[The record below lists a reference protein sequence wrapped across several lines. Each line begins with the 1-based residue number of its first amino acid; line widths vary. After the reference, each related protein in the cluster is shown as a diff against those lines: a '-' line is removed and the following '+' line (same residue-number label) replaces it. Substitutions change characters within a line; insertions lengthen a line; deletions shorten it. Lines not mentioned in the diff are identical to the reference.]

1 MEEGREVTPG
11 LAQSPHQAEESD
23 LWQRLRTLL
32 ESQSLAV
39 LATCGQGQPH
49 GSLVAFAA
57 TDDLKQVLFATTRA
71 TRKFAQIA
79 ANPAVAL
86 VVDSRSGREEDFQQ
100 AIAVTVF
107 GNAAEAGGTERA
119 DLLPVYLA
127 KHPHLRDFVS
137 SPTCALVKVVVE
149 RYSVVTDF
157 QNVTEL
163 HIET

>member
-1 MEEGREVTPG
+1 MTPKPTPSRNNRG
-11 LAQSPHQAEESD
+11 KSELLH
-23 LWQRLRTLL
+23 RLRTLL
-32 ESQSLAV
+32 ESQSLGV
-39 LATCGQGQPH
+39 LATCSEGRPH

-57 TDDLKQVLFATTRA
+57 TDDLEQVLLATNRA

-86 VVDSRSGREEDFQQ
+86 VIDSRSNREEDFHQ
-100 AIAVTVF
+100 AVAVTVI
-107 GNAAEAGGTERA
+107 GDAAEAGGTERA

-127 KHPHLRDFVS
+127 KHPHLRDFVN
-137 SPTCALVKVVVE
+137 SPNCALVKVVVE